1 MSTHEEPFSNELMPQ
16 ATAAVLQRILEAV
29 EQDQRNRWVEVA
41 CAVVLSL
48 AMLAS
53 AWCAYQSTLWG
64 GVQTF
69 RLAAANKA
77 GRESSQSALAALQLR
92 AFDAAMLINY
102 LQAQTQD
109 NQRLEKFL
117 YDRFRPEMKTAVKAW
132 LKTDPFHDPAAPPSP
147 FKMAE
152 YVQQELKETQRYDEL
167 SAQEQAGAE
176 LANENGDTYVL
187 LTVAFASVLFFG
199 GIGGSVQS
207 RRLRISFFVIALV
220 LFSVTMLALAA
231 MPVCR
236 Q

>member
-1 MSTHEEPFSNELMPQ
+1 MSTQGEPFSEQLTPPQ
-16 ATAAVLQRILEAV
+16 TAAMLQRMLDAV
-29 EQDQRNRWVEVA
+29 ERDDRNRWVEIA

-48 AMLAS
+48 TMLAS
-53 AWCAYQSTLWG
+53 AWCAYQANLWS

-77 GRESSQSALAALQLR
+77 GRESSKATLAALQIR

-109 NQRLEKFL
+109 NQRLEKIL
-117 YDRFRPEMKTAVKAW
+117 HDRFRPEMKTAVEAW

-147 FKMAE
+147 FKMVE
-152 YVQQELKETQRYDEL
+152 YVQQELVEAQHHDEL
-167 SAQEQAGAE
+167 SAREQAGAE
-176 LANENGDTYVL
+176 EANETGDTYVL

-207 RRLRISFFVIALV
+207 RRLRISFVVIALM
-220 LFSVTMLALAA
+220 LFTVTMITLGT
-231 MPVCR
+231 MPVCTH
-236 Q
+236 